1 MYEKIFDELLCLFVF
16 YVYNFTCVK
25 IIYTTLVCY

>member
-1 MYEKIFDELLCLFVF
+1 MKKYSMNCYVYLFF

-25 IIYTTLVCY
+25 IIYTTLICY